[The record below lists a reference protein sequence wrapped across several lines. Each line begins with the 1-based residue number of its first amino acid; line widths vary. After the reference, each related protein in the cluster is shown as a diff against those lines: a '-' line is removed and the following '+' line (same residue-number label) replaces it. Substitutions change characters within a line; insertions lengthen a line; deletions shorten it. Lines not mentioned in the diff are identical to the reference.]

1 MILARSTQ
9 MRSVAAKKQ
18 RGFALIQVMVAIL
31 IMTILSGLGARKF
44 VDRINDAAA
53 ESTGRYLFTVRAAVV
68 KALSDYDAA
77 FTQTDT
83 SSAPPGTYPTPP
95 AWAVFSGGSK
105 TVSIKDL
112 KDSDLL
118 PDSFPDTPPL
128 GRSVH
133 ARFLRTGTCPGSSCK
148 IEAYVFTCWPMN
160 KFVAAGAVNNTT
172 CPAPPAGS
180 DFDINLVGGVTG
192 ATEGYGGSNA
202 LDAATV
208 RGPLFNVTAANLGIP
223 AGSQGHVVVLASLN
237 DSMFSQFVRQGDTR
251 HIFLKDN
258 LTVSKVIT
266 AEEGVNLPSNAVRGQ
281 VCTSEGTYSTSTRGV
296 LSVCTG
302 GRWFELNDHILLSTQ
317 AMANNATITPP
328 TCGANM
334 QAFAYASLMNT
345 DVTMTGTDIAISG
358 AISGGI
364 TGSGNVSSSGAV
376 SVSGTFNGT
385 TTSNPS
391 SSIRVTQGVSIVS
404 NKVVITPASSSAR
417 ALVTQ
422 GCRYL

>member
-1 MILARSTQ
+1 MI
-9 MRSVAAKKQ
+9 
-18 RGFALIQVMVAIL
+18 AIL

-44 VDRINDAAA
+44 VDHINDAAA
-53 ESTGRYLFTVRAAVV
+53 ESTGRYLHTVRSAVV

-77 FTQTDT
+77 FTKTDT

-95 AWAVFSGGSK
+95 TWAQFSGGSK

-128 GRSVH
+128 GRSAHVQI
-133 ARFLRTGTCPGSSCK
+133 LRTGSCPGNSCR

-160 KFVAAGAVNNTT
+160 KFVSAGAVGITT

-180 DFDINLVGGVTG
+180 DFDINLVGAALA
-192 ATEGYGGSNA
+192 ATEGYGGSNM
-202 LDAATV
+202 LDSTTV
-208 RGPLFNVTAANLGIP
+208 RGPLFEVKASSLGVP
-223 AGSQGHVVVLASLN
+223 AGSAGHVVVLASLN

-258 LTVSKVIT
+258 LTVSKVVT
-266 AEEGVNLPSNAVRGQ
+266 AEQGINLPTNAVRGQ
-281 VCTSEGTYSTSTRGV
+281 VCSQEGTYGTSTRGAF
-296 LSVCTG
+296 SVCSG
-302 GRWFELNDHILLSTQ
+302 GRWFELNDHMLLSTQ
-317 AMANNATITPP
+317 AMANNATLTTP
-328 TCGANM
+328 TCGAKM
-334 QAFAYASLMNT
+334 QPFAYATLMNA
-345 DVTMTGTDIAISG
+345 DVTMTGSDIAISG
-358 AISGGI
+358 SISGGI
-364 TGSGNVSSSGAV
+364 TGSGNVSNSGAV
-376 SVSGTFNGT
+376 SVSGSFNGT

-404 NKVVITPASSSAR
+404 NKVVITPASTSAR